1 MRVGVFLLNLTVGV
15 AWAWAQPAATQ
26 PIARPPRPRVD
37 PAKVMPRLGGP
48 PPVLYG
54 PRLGL
59 LIESALPAPAVA
71 PTKRHRAVVRVVLD
85 EKGSIVVGD
94 LATPSGSAAFDAAVL
109 TTLKAFGPTA
119 KRTLPLP
126 TDARLRRQVTTA
138 GVEVPVRERA
148 GVKRLPTGAL
158 RPMDPARL
166 KTTKVPGNVRLMDAL
181 KVAPKPEPTTPT
193 PDAPKKPKEP

>member
-1 MRVGVFLLNLTVGV
+1 MRVGVVLLNLAVGV

-26 PIARPPRPRVD
+26 PIVRPPRPRVD

-85 EKGSIVVGD
+85 EKGSITVGD
-94 LATPSGSAAFDAAVL
+94 LATPSGSPAFDATVL
-109 TTLKAFGPTA
+109 TTLKAFGPTG

-126 TDARLRRQVTTA
+126 TDAKLRRQVTTA

-148 GVKRLPTGAL
+148 PAKKLPAGVL
-158 RPMDPARL
+158 RPMAPARL
-166 KTTKVPGNVRLMDAL
+166 KTTKVPANVRLMDAL
-181 KVAPKPEPTTPT
+181 KAAPKAPTPA

>member
-26 PIARPPRPRVD
+26 PAARPPRPRVD

-48 PPVLYG
+48 PPILYG

-59 LIESALPAPAVA
+59 LIESALPAPEVA
-71 PTKRHRAVVRVVLD
+71 PAKRHRAVVRVVLD
-85 EKGSIVVGD
+85 GKGSIVVSD
-94 LATPSGSAAFDAAVL
+94 LVTPSGSAGFDATVL
-109 TTLKAFGPTA
+109 TTLKLFGPTA

-126 TDARLRRQVTTA
+126 TDAALRRQVTTA

-148 GVKRLPTGAL
+148 GTKQLPGGPL
-158 RPMDPARL
+158 RFAPGRL
-166 KTTKVPGNVRLMDAL
+166 KTTKVPDNVRLMDAL
-181 KVAPKPEPTTPT
+181 KVAPKPATPT

>member
-1 MRVGVFLLNLTVGV
+1 MRVGVVLLNLAVGV

-26 PIARPPRPRVD
+26 PAARPPRPRVD

-71 PTKRHRAVVRVVLD
+71 PPKRHRAVVRIVLD
-85 EKGSIVVGD
+85 EKGAITVGD
-94 LATPSGSAAFDAAVL
+94 LATPSGSPGFDATVL

-126 TDARLRRQVTTA
+126 TDAKLRRQVTTA

-148 GVKRLPTGAL
+148 PVKKLPPGVLK
-158 RPMDPARL
+158 PMAPARL
-166 KTTKVPGNVRLMDAL
+166 KTTEVPANVRLMDAL
-181 KVAPKPEPTTPT
+181 KAAPQTPTPT